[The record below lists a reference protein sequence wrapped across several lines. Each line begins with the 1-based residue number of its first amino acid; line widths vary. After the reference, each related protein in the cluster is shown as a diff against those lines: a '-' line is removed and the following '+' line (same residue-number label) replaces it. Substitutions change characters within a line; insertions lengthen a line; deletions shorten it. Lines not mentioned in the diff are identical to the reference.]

1 VDCWTVLGLEPTADE
16 RAVLRAYARKLRETR
31 PEDDPEGF
39 QRLLAAREQALAWR
53 ERIPP
58 PPPPPPLGGE
68 EGDPFEPPARAA
80 DQGRRPFRVVMGAE
94 MSAPPKDGEHTGGSS
109 EPNWRAHR
117 PTPVLPPPEPRAPPV
132 DDDWGWRS
140 PRVEFEPAPP
150 GASAPD
156 EVAALRARWLALS
169 REDDEVFWRLE
180 AWEEILRRTGAL
192 AILERETVRRE
203 LAALFAGR
211 LPPLADSKGYP
222 RPEILAVLAR
232 LAEEFDLTRPT
243 AGSKRLPAPN
253 LAVLADW
260 LNAVAATREVA
271 RRRALGKAA
280 YRSESGIPLIP
291 QEDRAVVLG
300 TKELIDDYDHLWRLH
315 RRRWRPIGRIA
326 WRAALVASSVCAN
339 LDAPRLAV
347 VVLALDLATFVL
359 AGAALRA
366 LESDGP
372 FSNHPWRLGV
382 EAGLPV
388 AAFLAARLAAI
399 LLWPRFSI
407 QAAVRRVRRADL
419 AGLALPAARKAILS
433 RRFGDRWWTRPL
445 AIFGGLMDLL
455 ALAAVIAVIGGV
467 FGTPS

>member
-1 VDCWTVLGLEPTADE
+1 VDCWTVLGLEPTSDE

-53 ERIPP
+53 ERV
-58 PPPPPPLGGE
+58 PPPPPLA
-68 EGDPFEPPARAA
+68 GDDGASFGPLAETA
-80 DQGRRPFRVVMGAE
+80 DQRRRTFRIIMGAE
-94 MSAPPKDGEHTGGSS
+94 MSAPPKDEERRGGSHG
-109 EPNWRAHR
+109 PDWRAHR
-117 PTPVLPPPEPRAPPV
+117 PAPVLPPPEPRA
-132 DDDWGWRS
+132 DEDWGWRS

-150 GASAPD
+150 GAVAPD

-169 REDDEVFWRLE
+169 REGGDGFWRLE
-180 AWEEILRRTGAL
+180 AWEEILRRAGAL
-192 AILERETVRRE
+192 SILERETVRRE

-211 LPPLADSKGYP
+211 LPPLADSKGHP
-222 RPEILAVLAR
+222 RPEILAVLGR
-232 LAEEFDLTRPT
+232 LEEEFDLTRPP
-243 AGSKRLPAPN
+243 AGPKRPSAPN

-280 YRSESGIPLIP
+280 YRSETGIPLIP

-300 TKELIDDYDHLWRLH
+300 TKELIDDYDRLWRLH
-315 RRRWRPIGRIA
+315 RRRWRPIPRIA
-326 WRAALVASSVCAN
+326 WRAALVPSTVCAK
-339 LDAPRLAV
+339 LDAPRLAGL
-347 VVLALDLATFVL
+347 VLALDLATFIL

-366 LESDGP
+366 LETDGP
-372 FSNHPWRLGV
+372 FSDHPWRLGA
-382 EAGLPV
+382 EAALPI

-399 LLWPRFSI
+399 FLWPRFSI

-419 AGLALPAARKAILS
+419 AGLALPAVRKAILS
-433 RRFGDRWWTRPL
+433 RRFGDRWWMRPL
-445 AIFGGLMDLL
+445 PIFGGLMDLL

-467 FGTPS
+467 MGPPN